1 MQEER
6 RNWAAKWKEQVSKDL
21 VLISNVWLHYC
32 QQCQCYYFRLL
43 LLLLKRHLHKSIPG
57 GEIDASA
64 GVHLQDSRCCW
75 AAVEAELAAA
85 LRAGIVIKLL
95 ANLPTSLGVKWVY
108 LLGRRVAP
116 PSHPVVCSSR
126 RQFRRLYFES
136 VSGEQKTIIIHHT
149 SEHATSNIG
158 QARKKYDRQAA
169 RSGST
174 ASPPSPTASDIYAL
188 GLQCSHPDS
197 LLLPVRRLS
206 RDGALTSFHLVWFI
220 HQVHIVLL
228 HSQPFVTKRKRRI
241 LLFLLHSTSR
251 SFFYLFLLE
260 PRNRTTSLS
269 NKPLKVISY
278 TVESFRIDRHLDGE
292 EKKRNRHSRVDSS
305 TGLLEAFRV
314 PEKRGNGVKVSS
326 VSTSLFFFFFS
337 SYKSL
342 LSIQS
347 VATFKRAVATSID
360 PTLKKVTSICCHLPP
375 FPSFF
380 CREANIYVTI
390 TTKATWI

>member
-1 MQEER
+1 MTTVY
-6 RNWAAKWKEQVSKDL
+6 RNS
-21 VLISNVWLHYC
+21 
-32 QQCQCYYFRLL
+32 
-43 LLLLKRHLHKSIPG
+43 
-57 GEIDASA
+57 
-64 GVHLQDSRCCW
+64 
-75 AAVEAELAAA
+75 
-85 LRAGIVIKLL
+85 
-95 ANLPTSLGVKWVY
+95 
-108 LLGRRVAP
+108 
-116 PSHPVVCSSR
+116 
-126 RQFRRLYFES
+126 
-136 VSGEQKTIIIHHT
+136 
-149 SEHATSNIG
+149 
-158 QARKKYDRQAA
+158 
-169 RSGST
+169 
-174 ASPPSPTASDIYAL
+174 
-188 GLQCSHPDS
+188 
-197 LLLPVRRLS
+197 
-206 RDGALTSFHLVWFI
+206 
-220 HQVHIVLL
+220 
-228 HSQPFVTKRKRRI
+228 

-269 NKPLKVISY
+269 NKPLKVISS

-292 EKKRNRHSRVDSS
+292 EKERNRHSRVDSS

-380 CREANIYVTI
+380 LPRGKYIRNNNNKSNLNLTFKWKSAQQCTSRPEPIQYPIWLRHFSNSVG
-390 TTKATWI
+390 KWQ